1 MNDGVKEEAPEEAL
15 GAPEQGEEEEPEEED
30 ERKTEEKRGTS
41 RHVWV
46 SARDQWDGDSLGEWG
61 S

>member
-1 MNDGVKEEAPEEAL
+1 MKKVMKVEAPVEAL
-15 GAPEQGEEEEPEEED
+15 EALEQDEEEPEEED